1 MTKIKDVLLSEY
13 GEASS
18 VPSPVNRLMTDF
30 AVGFRDG
37 RDINLG
43 VGYVNERTIPHR
55 AIQLA
60 CEQVLSRREKYRA
73 ALNYGGAQGSPN
85 LIASLRRFHIEN
97 RIGGITEQT
106 LNSRDIVI
114 GANGATS
121 LLESVTHVLPAGIVL
136 TADPMYYI
144 YCNDLERKGF
154 EVIAIPEDAEGLDT
168 ERLKSKLAA
177 LGSERTAIRFFYV
190 VTVNNPTCTI
200 LSNNR
205 KRELVDIATRLSYEV
220 GRKIPIFFDN
230 AYSDLV
236 HDSTVEPLVSALCY
250 DALGIVY
257 EVGTLS
263 KILAPG
269 LRIGYL
275 IGSKGAF
282 LDSIIQRTSDIGFS
296 APLINQEITSY
307 LLDHGI
313 EAQIEKVNHGYEQK
327 AKQVKIWMAELLG
340 DNVQEC
346 RGGSAGFYFYLTLSN
361 VATGTTSDFFKF
373 LTRTTRQEDVDGP
386 PDSQHPK
393 VIYIPG
399 EHCVH
404 PDGDMVEI
412 GKRQLRISYGFEEMP
427 QIHAA
432 LKYMKEAIAYSKTV
446 SLVSSK
452 GHFRNPR
459 SV

>member
-1 MTKIKDVLLSEY
+1 MKIRDVLLSDY
-13 GEASS
+13 GKASS
-18 VPSPVNRLMTDF
+18 IPSPVNQLMTDF
-30 AVGFRDG
+30 AVGFRDE

-43 VGYVNERTIPHR
+43 VGYVNERTIPHQQ
-55 AIQLA
+55 IQHACAAVLA
-60 CEQVLSRREKYRA
+60 HPKKYRA
-73 ALNYGGAQGSPN
+73 SLNYGGAQGSPN
-85 LIASLRRFHIEN
+85 LIASLKRFHIEN

-106 LNSRDIVI
+106 LKSRDIVI

-121 LLESVTHVLPAGIVL
+121 LLESVTHLLRAGIVL

-154 EVIAIPEDAEGLDT
+154 SVIAIPEDDEGLDA
-168 ERLKSKLAA
+168 ERLRTKLRT
-177 LGSERTAIRFFYV
+177 LGNEKEAIRFFYI

-205 KRELVDIATRLSYEV
+205 RRELVNIVTQLSHEV

-236 HDSTVEPLVSALCY
+236 HDSAVEALESALCY
-250 DALGIVY
+250 DTLGIVY
-257 EVGTLS
+257 EIGTLS

-275 IGSKGAF
+275 IGPKGPL

-296 APLINQEITSY
+296 APLINQEIASY

-313 EAQIEKVNHGYEQK
+313 EAQIQKVNNGYRQK
-327 AKQVKIWMAELLG
+327 AKQVKTWMTELLG

-346 RGGSAGFYFYLTLSN
+346 RGGSAGFYYYVTLAS
-361 VATGTTSDFFKF
+361 VATDTTSDFFKF
-373 LTRTTRQEDVDGP
+373 LTRTTGREEVDGP
-386 PDSQHPK
+386 PDFQHPK

-404 PDGDMVEI
+404 PDGEMTEI
-412 GKRQLRISYGFEEMP
+412 GKRQFRISYGFEELP

-432 LKYMKEAIAYSKTV
+432 LKHMKSAIVYSHEN
-446 SLVSSK
+446 SLNYQRTSQNSS
-452 GHFRNPR
+452 
-459 SV
+459 

>member
-1 MTKIKDVLLSEY
+1 MKIRDVLLSEY
-13 GEASS
+13 GKASS
-18 VPSPVNRLMTDF
+18 IPSPVNRLMTDF

-43 VGYVNERTIPHR
+43 VGYVNERTIPHQQ
-55 AIQLA
+55 IQLA
-60 CEQVLSRREKYRA
+60 CESVLAHPKKYRA
-73 ALNYGGAQGSPN
+73 SLNYGGAQGSPN
-85 LIASLRRFHIEN
+85 LIESLRRFHIEN
-97 RIGGITEQT
+97 QIGGITEQT
-106 LNSRDIVI
+106 LNGRDIVI

-121 LLESVTHVLPAGIVL
+121 LLESITHLLPAGLVL

-154 EVIAIPEDAEGLDT
+154 KVVAIPEDSEGLDT
-168 ERLKSKLAA
+168 ELLKSKLAV
-177 LGSERTAIRFFYV
+177 LGAKREAIRFFYV

-205 KRELVDIATRLSYEV
+205 KRALVDIATRLSHEV
-220 GRKIPIFFDN
+220 GRKIPLFFDN

-236 HDSTVEPLVSALCY
+236 HDSNVEPLASALCY
-250 DALGIVY
+250 DELGIVY

-275 IGSKGAF
+275 IGSKGTF

-296 APLINQEITSY
+296 APLINQEIASY
-307 LLDHGI
+307 LLDYGI
-313 EAQIEKVNHGYEQK
+313 ETQIEKVNNGYHQK
-327 AKQVKIWMAELLG
+327 AKQVKTWIAELLG
-340 DNVQEC
+340 GNVQEC
-346 RGGSAGFYFYLTLSN
+346 RGGSAGFYFYLTLAS
-361 VATGTTSDFFKF
+361 VATGSTSDFFKF
-373 LTRTTRQEDVDGP
+373 LTRTTGQETVDGP
-386 PDSQHPK
+386 PDAQHPK

-404 PDGDMVEI
+404 PSGDMVEI
-412 GKRQLRISYGFEEMP
+412 GKRQLRISYGFEELP

-432 LKYMKEAIAYSKTV
+432 LKYMKSAIAYRADI
-446 SLVSSK
+446 
-452 GHFRNPR
+452 FRNPR

>member
-1 MTKIKDVLLSEY
+1 MTKIHDVLLSEY

-18 VPSPVNRLMTDF
+18 IPSPINRLMTDF

-43 VGYVNERTIPHR
+43 VGYVNERTIPYR

-60 CEQVLSRREKYRA
+60 CEQVLAHPEKYRA

-85 LIASLRRFHIEN
+85 LIASLRRFHIDN
-97 RIGGITEQT
+97 QIGGITEQT
-106 LNSRDIVI
+106 LNGRDIVI

-121 LLESVTHVLPAGIVL
+121 LLESITHLLPAGIVF

-154 EVIAIPEDAEGLDT
+154 KVIAIPEDTKGLDT
-168 ERLKSKLAA
+168 EHLKSKLVA

-205 KRELVDIATRLSYEV
+205 KQELVNIANQLSSEV

-236 HDSTVEPLVSALCY
+236 HDSTVEPLESALCY
-250 DALGIVY
+250 DELGIVY
-257 EVGTLS
+257 EIGTLS
-263 KILAPG
+263 KIFAPG

-296 APLINQEITSY
+296 APLINQEIASY
-307 LLDHGI
+307 LIDHGI
-313 EAQIEKVNHGYEQK
+313 EAQIEKVNKAYQQK
-327 AKQVKIWMAELLG
+327 ARQVKTWITELLG

-346 RGGSAGFYFYLTLSN
+346 RGGSAGFYFYLTLAN
-361 VATGTTSDFFKF
+361 VATGSPSDFFKF
-373 LTRTTRQEDVDGP
+373 LTRTTGQEDIDGP
-386 PDSQHPK
+386 SDSQHPK

-404 PDGDMVEI
+404 PNGDMVEV
-412 GKRQLRISYGFEEMP
+412 GKRQLRISYGFEELP

-432 LKYMKEAIAYSKTV
+432 LKYMKSAIAYSHEK
-446 SLVSSK
+446 L
-452 GHFRNPR
+452 
-459 SV
+459 

>member
-1 MTKIKDVLLSEY
+1 MKIRDVLLSEY
-13 GEASS
+13 GKASS

-55 AIQLA
+55 HIQHA
-60 CEQVLSRREKYRA
+60 CEKVLAHPEKYRA
-73 ALNYGGAQGSPN
+73 ALNYGGARGSPN
-85 LIASLRRFHIEN
+85 LIAALRRFHTEN
-97 RIGGITEQT
+97 KIGGVTERA
-106 LNSRDIVI
+106 LKGRDIVI

-121 LLESVTHVLPAGIVL
+121 LLESVTHLLPAGIVL

-154 EVIAIPEDAEGLDT
+154 KVVAVPEDDEGLDT
-168 ERLKSKLAA
+168 ELLKAKLTA
-177 LGSERTAIRFFYV
+177 LGDESAAIRFFYV

-205 KRELVDIATRLSYEV
+205 KRELVDIVTRLSYEV
-220 GRKIPIFFDN
+220 GRKIPLFFDN
-230 AYSDLV
+230 AYSNLV
-236 HDSTVEPLVSALCY
+236 HDDTVEPVESMLCY
-250 DALGIVY
+250 DKLGIVY

-275 IGSKGAF
+275 IGSKGSF

-296 APLINQEITSY
+296 APLINQEIASY

-313 EAQIEKVNHGYEQK
+313 ESQIEKVNNGYQQK
-327 AKQVKIWMAELLG
+327 AKQVKTWIAELLG
-340 DNVQEC
+340 DNIQEC
-346 RGGSAGFYFYLTLSN
+346 RGGSAGFYFYLTLAGI
-361 VATGTTSDFFKF
+361 ATGSTSDFFKF
-373 LTRTTRQEDVDGP
+373 LTRTTGQEAVDGP
-386 PDSQHPK
+386 PDAQHPK

-404 PDGDMVEI
+404 PSGDMVEV
-412 GKRQLRISYGFEEMP
+412 GKRQLRISYGFEELP
-427 QIHAA
+427 QIHTA
-432 LKYMKEAIAYSKTV
+432 LKIMKSAIAYSQKIQ
-446 SLVSSK
+446 
-452 GHFRNPR
+452 
-459 SV
+459 

>member
-1 MTKIKDVLLSEY
+1 
-13 GEASS
+13 
-18 VPSPVNRLMTDF
+18 
-30 AVGFRDG
+30 
-37 RDINLG
+37 
-43 VGYVNERTIPHR
+43 
-55 AIQLA
+55 
-60 CEQVLSRREKYRA
+60 
-73 ALNYGGAQGSPN
+73 
-85 LIASLRRFHIEN
+85 
-97 RIGGITEQT
+97 
-106 LNSRDIVI
+106 
-114 GANGATS
+114 
-121 LLESVTHVLPAGIVL
+121 
-136 TADPMYYI
+136 MYYI

-154 EVIAIPEDAEGLDT
+154 KVIAIPENSEGLDT

-177 LGSERTAIRFFYV
+177 LGDEKAAIRFFYV
-190 VTVNNPTCTI
+190 VTINNPTCTI

-205 KRELVDIATRLSYEV
+205 KRELVGIATRLSSEV

-236 HDSTVEPLVSALCY
+236 HDSTVAPLTSALCC
-250 DALGIVY
+250 DELGIVY

-296 APLINQEITSY
+296 APLINQEIASY

-313 EAQIEKVNHGYEQK
+313 ETQIEKVNHGYQQK
-327 AKQVKIWMAELLG
+327 AKQVKTWMVELLG

-346 RGGSAGFYFYLTLSN
+346 RGGSAGFYFYLTLAN
-361 VATGTTSDFFKF
+361 VETGSTSDFFKF
-373 LTRTTRQEDVDGP
+373 LTRTTGREDVDGL
-386 PDSQHPK
+386 PDAQHPK

-404 PDGDMVEI
+404 LNGDMVEI
-412 GKRQLRISYGFEEMP
+412 GKRQLRISYWFEELP

-432 LKYMKEAIAYSKTV
+432 LSYYEDAIAYSERK
-446 SLVSSK
+446 S
-452 GHFRNPR
+452 
-459 SV
+459 